1 MLIRVATEN
10 VVFGSSDNASLD
22 VQQGGN
28 FEAGEAKF
36 FFSPEIE
43 VFYD

>member
-1 MLIRVATEN
+1 MTTLKLTFVDFDR
-10 VVFGSSDNASLD
+10 LD
-22 VQQGGN
+22 FTLDGQQGGN

-36 FFSPEIE
+36 FPSPEIE

>member
-36 FFSPEIE
+36 LSPEID
-43 VFYD
+43 VFYEN